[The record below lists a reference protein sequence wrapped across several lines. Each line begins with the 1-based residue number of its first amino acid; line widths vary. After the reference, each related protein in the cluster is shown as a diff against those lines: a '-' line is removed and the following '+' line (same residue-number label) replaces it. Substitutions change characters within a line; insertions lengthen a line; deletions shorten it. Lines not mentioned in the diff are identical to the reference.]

1 MDTEHLQSVLAFGRE
16 QSGVEF
22 KGPGRRTDRHFLA
35 RVVRA
40 VLGMANRRDGG
51 YVILGV
57 VDSGGELTPE
67 GLAEDELQTWTYD
80 HVADS
85 LATYADPSV
94 QFSVTTPSID
104 SKTFVAIHV
113 TEFGEVPVLCKKDYN
128 REAIAVLREGALYV
142 RSRRKPETIEV
153 STYSDMRDLVELATD
168 KSLRRFMERA
178 QSAGLLPSQ
187 NNSREDF
194 AKQAATFSTARVD
207 KIKSRGYWHV
217 VISPDTF
224 HNNRIAS
231 ARELIPIVS
240 QCRVEFG
247 GNRWAFPHSST
258 ENPSIGQDWIEAS
271 VEGGTHLEAWRL
283 YQSGLFIAYL
293 SVWDDWRD
301 QSYFQEAPED
311 WKPGATLPVYD
322 AIFTYLEVFEFAARL
337 ALTPLGA
344 DTTHIS
350 VTLSGMK
357 DRILRMDNP
366 QRHFYH
372 DYTTTLEEYTYSA
385 DAPRDALVA
394 QPQELAIRGTEEL
407 FSRFQWNPGADFIR
421 GIQGEIGRT

>member
-1 MDTEHLQSVLAFGRE
+1 MDTAHLQSVLAFGRE
-16 QSGVEF
+16 QSGIEF

-57 VDSGGELTPE
+57 ADSGGELLPE
-67 GLAEDELQTWTYD
+67 GLGAEDLQTWTYD

-85 LATYADPSV
+85 FATYADPSV
-94 QFSVTTPSID
+94 QFTVTTPSID

-113 TEFGEVPVLCKKDYN
+113 AEFGEVPVLCKKDYN
-128 REAIAVLREGALYV
+128 RDAIAVLREGALYV
-142 RSRRKPETIEV
+142 RSRRKPETLEV

-187 NNSREDF
+187 NNSREQF
-194 AKQAATFSTARVD
+194 AQQAATFSTARID
-207 KIKSRGYWHV
+207 KVKSRGYWHI

-224 HNNRIAS
+224 HNNRIPS

-247 GNRWAFPHSST
+247 GNRWAFPHQSANS
-258 ENPSIGQDWIEAS
+258 PSIGQDWIEAS

-283 YQSGLFIAYL
+283 YQSGLFAAYL
-293 SVWDDWRD
+293 SVWDDWWD
-301 QSYFQEAPED
+301 QSYFQAPPEG
-311 WKPGATLPVYD
+311 WRSGATLPVYD

-337 ALTPLGA
+337 ALTPVGG
-344 DTTHIS
+344 DSTHIS
-350 VTLSGMK
+350 VTLNGMK
-357 DRILRMDNP
+357 ARTLRMDNP
-366 QRHFYH
+366 HRHFFH
-372 DYTTTLEEYTYSA
+372 DYATTLEDYTYYA
-385 DAPRDALVA
+385 DTPRDALVA
-394 QPQELAIRGTEEL
+394 KPRELATQAAEEL
-407 FSRFQWNPGADFIR
+407 FSRFQWNPGPDSIR
-421 GIQGEIGRT
+421 GIQAEIAHT